1 MKRMKQSIYLGGEY
15 QIISSDMYFFEKY
28 NDALPKFILDD
39 TAEKVLGKN
48 WWTNKE
54 LDQSQVITSF
64 KSRMKIKEMDL
75 EKIDDL
81 IVYGKIKENGSP
93 FLFPEIILF
102 REIIFNQTLDEFD
115 HQLKTNQIKIKNL
128 LI

>member
-1 MKRMKQSIYLGGEY
+1 MEKILKKLKNFGFIKGEH
-15 QIISSDMYFFEKY
+15 QLLNQDEVEKLKI
-28 NDALPKFILDD
+28 NI
-39 TAEKVLGKN
+39 EKVLGKN
-48 WWTNKE
+48 WWKNKE

-64 KSRMKIKEMDL
+64 KSRMKRKEMDI

-81 IVYGKIKENGSP
+81 IVYGKIKETGSP

-128 LI
+128 II

>member
-48 WWTNKE
+48 WWTN
-54 LDQSQVITSF
+54 
-64 KSRMKIKEMDL
+64 KEMDL